1 MMLFQLFGSRTRR
14 RLISSGAAARATRVP
29 SRVDGALLA
38 GIAAALLIAC
48 EKAPPPA
55 APHDREWQLLASE
68 LPSALLSVSGRSSTD
83 IYAVGSDKGQ
93 GPLVLHFDG
102 KAWRELHTGH
112 SGDLWWVQA
121 FPNGAVLMAGAS
133 ATVLRFDG
141 QRFERM
147 NTPGLGRQTIYG
159 VWGKN
164 AEDFYAVGS
173 AGGRNGFVW
182 HYHAGGFEKETLPL
196 DLPRVS
202 GGELPGFFKVFGLSD
217 DVWVVGAGGAI
228 LHRKGS
234 APFAVVPTTTKDTL
248 FTVHGVGDRLVAV
261 GGAGNGVLLE
271 GTTEGFHDASPPAAG
286 LIQGIF
292 TTDRGDWASGERGV
306 VYTRGQPAG
315 GAFTAVDHGLMLP
328 AKSSLH
334 SIFVDDTGGVWSAGG
349 DVLTPAL
356 DNGMLV
362 HYGNRVPPVV
372 IVEDEATPDAG
383 AKAACPAAVVDAGKK
398 GSIARRWDEQA
409 LAAIRIDLPRPP
421 IHARNL
427 FHLSAAMW
435 DAWAGYDTKASGVF
449 VRERHTAEDI
459 GQARRTAISYAAYG
473 LLSHRY
479 RLAAGGA
486 RTMACLR
493 AVMEDLGYAPDD
505 AHDTGDDPIAFGN
518 RVAHT
523 VLARTSSDG
532 SNEAEDYA
540 DSSGYAAS
548 NPPLVYDAPGAPLT
562 EPERWQP
569 INLSVAATQ
578 NGIILPAGIQAY
590 VCAQWGSVPPFAM
603 KRASASVPWQDPG
616 PAPQLGAAMK
626 GWLVEVI
633 EKTAAVDPSDPATID
648 ISPGAYGHNSLGAN
662 DGKGWAKNP
671 VTGQPYPPEVVL
683 RGDFARV
690 MAEFWAD
697 GPKSETPP
705 GHWNTLANWV
715 SDSPTFERRLFG
727 KGEPQ
732 DPLAWD
738 VHVYLALNGAEHDAA
753 IAAWDIKRRTAT
765 VRPISLI
772 RWMGGKGQSSDPKG
786 PAYDPQG
793 LPLVPGF
800 IEVVTKESSAPG
812 ERHAHLAPFVGEIAV
827 RDWLGEPGD
836 RASQVSGVGW
846 VRAVEWITYQRRTFV
861 TPAFPGFISGHSTF
875 SRAGAEVLASLT
887 GSPYFPGGLGEFVA
901 PKGTFLA
908 FEKGPTTEVRLQWA
922 SYFDASDE
930 AGQSRLWG
938 SIHIAPDD
946 FAGRRI
952 GHRVGLDAV
961 ALASKYFDGARSA
974 PLRE

>member
-1 MMLFQLFGSRTRR
+1 M
-14 RLISSGAAARATRVP
+14 RAP
-29 SRVDGALLA
+29 SIVHVALLA
-38 GIAAALLIAC
+38 VVAAVVLSAC
-48 EKAPPPA
+48 EKAPAPA
-55 APHDREWQLLASE
+55 APRDREWQLLASE

-83 IYAVGSDKGQ
+83 IYAVGADKGQ

-102 KAWRELHTGH
+102 KAWKELHTGR

-121 FPNGAVLMAGAS
+121 FPNGPVLMAGAS

-147 NTPGLGRQTIYG
+147 TTPGLGRQTVYG

-182 HYHAGGFEKETLPL
+182 HYHAGGFEEETLPL
-196 DLPRVS
+196 DLPRIS
-202 GGELPGFFKVFGLSD
+202 GGELPGFFKVFGLAD
-217 DVWVVGAGGAI
+217 EVWVVGAAGAI

-234 APFAVVPTTTKDTL
+234 APFAVVPTTTRDTL

-271 GTTEGFHDASPPAAG
+271 GTGGGFHDASPPASG

-306 VYTRGQPAG
+306 IYTRAQPG
-315 GAFTAVDHGLMLP
+315 GGSFTAVDHGLALP
-328 AKSSLH
+328 AVSSLH

-349 DVLTPAL
+349 NVLSPAL

-362 HYGNRVPPVV
+362 HFGARVPAVV
-372 IVEDEATPDAG
+372 IEEDEATPDAG
-383 AKAACPAAVVDAGKK
+383 APAVCPAAVAAAGKT
-398 GSIARRWDEQA
+398 GSIARRWNEQA
-409 LAAIRIDLPRPP
+409 LAAIRVDLPRPP

-435 DAWAGYDTKASGVF
+435 DVWAGYDAKASGVF
-449 VRERHTAEDI
+449 VRERHTVEQAVEQAVEQTAEDVAR
-459 GQARRTAISYAAYG
+459 ARRTAISYAAYG
-473 LLSHRY
+473 VLSRRY
-479 RLAAGGA
+479 RSAAGGA

-493 AVMEDLGYAPDD
+493 AVMQDLGYDPDD
-505 AHDTGDDPIAFGN
+505 ARDTGDDPIAFGN
-518 RVAHT
+518 RVAHA
-523 VLARTSSDG
+523 VLAKTANDG
-532 SNEAEDYA
+532 SNEAENYA
-540 DSSGYAAS
+540 DTSGYASS
-548 NPPLVYDAPGAPLT
+548 NPPLVYDAPGAPLKD
-562 EPERWQP
+562 PERWQP

-590 VCAQWGSVPPFAM
+590 VCAQWGDVPPFAM
-603 KRASASVPWQDPG
+603 KRASASVPWHDPG
-616 PAPQLGAAMK
+616 PVPQLGAAMK
-626 GWLVEVI
+626 AWVAEVI
-633 EKTAAVDPSDPATID
+633 EKTAALDPSDPTTID
-648 ISPGAYGHNSLGAN
+648 ISPGAYGHNTLGAN

-671 VTGQPYPPEVVL
+671 VTGDPYPPQVI
-683 RGDFARV
+683 RRADFARV

-705 GHWNTLANWV
+705 GHWNTLANSV
-715 SDSPTFERRLFG
+715 SDSPAFERRLFG
-727 KGEPQ
+727 KGDPL

-738 VHVYLALNGAEHDAA
+738 VHMYLALNGAEHDAA

-765 VRPISLI
+765 VRAISLV

-793 LPLVPGF
+793 LPLVPGV
-800 IEVVTKESSAPG
+800 IEVITKESSAPG
-812 ERHAHLAPFVGEIAV
+812 ERHARLAPFVGQVAV

-836 RASQVSGVGW
+836 RIHQVSGVGW

-861 TPAFPGFISGHSTF
+861 TPAFPAFISGHSTF

-901 PKGTFLA
+901 HKGAFLV
-908 FEKGPTTEVRLQWA
+908 FEEGPSTDVRLQWA

-946 FAGRRI
+946 FAGRKV

-961 ALASKYFDGARSA
+961 ALASKYFNGAKSA
-974 PLRE
+974 PPRE